1 MHEMNEGIDTK
12 IKDISEDM
20 NDKIKNVATK
30 IEKLTTT
37 MDQRF
42 ETMGD
47 SIFEEIR
54 NLNRIT
60 EWEGTKIPVSKNK
73 DIETWMKKERTK
85 TII

>member
-30 IEKLTTT
+30 IKNLTTT

-54 NLNRIT
+54 KLNRIT
-60 EWEGTKIPVSKNK
+60 E
-73 DIETWMKKERTK
+73 
-85 TII
+85 

>member
-54 NLNRIT
+54 KLNRIT
-60 EWEGTKIPVSKNK
+60 E
-73 DIETWMKKERTK
+73 
-85 TII
+85 

>member
-20 NDKIKNVATK
+20 NDKIKNFAIK
-30 IEKLTTT
+30 IKNLTTT

-47 SIFEEIR
+47 TIFEEIR

-60 EWEGTKIPVSKNK
+60 E
-73 DIETWMKKERTK
+73 
-85 TII
+85 